1 MCEFVCTRT
10 RDKGP
15 RRGML
20 PCISD
25 DVPVSPHICRYLQ
38 TRLAVNHRVSP
49 CSLAPGSLAD
59 RWTILM
65 ALVFFFL
72 FFFLP
77 SCVASRGLC
86 HPIHTL
92 KAAKKTPSLPS
103 QCVNPSPDSVCRGFQ
118 ETKHFLYCWSR
129 CYWPVRKWSF
139 MALTAAWQGCLLCTG
154 VDWSCN
160 LVARYWADIYDNL
173 SAQTGRISAR
183 NERNKSVCWR
193 IRYSALWLGR
203 WTALFGA
210 QLSCVG
216 DMSFFFF
223 IRVNYT

>member
-1 MCEFVCTRT
+1 MHQ
-10 RDKGP
+10 
-15 RRGML
+15 RR
-20 PCISD
+20 
-25 DVPVSPHICRYLQ
+25 
-38 TRLAVNHRVSP
+38 
-49 CSLAPGSLAD
+49 CSGLAPHLSLPANQISSESSGVSLLSCPRLPRWQMDHPYGSCF
-59 RWTILM
+59 
-65 ALVFFFL
+65 FFFL
-72 FFFLP
+72 FFFFTILCRFQGPLP
-77 SCVASRGLC
+77 SNT
-86 HPIHTL
+86 HL
-92 KAAKKTPSLPS
+92 KSCKKTPSLPS

-183 NERNKSVCWR
+183 NKRNKSVCWR

-223 IRVNYT
+223 FIRVNYT